1 MERAMNGKERFSSQ
15 EWDVVSALPS
25 QAAIAAA
32 VSDGITV
39 IGTIR
44 ELNEGVDALNE
55 GVTTYPDNE
64 LIAAIL
70 NDLVEQAREE
80 EEAERMI
87 AEGGTPPPAEDDVD
101 DLPPEAIEP
110 AAETPPDF
118 TEEVE
123 TSASPADAVAAV
135 EIPEVDPR
143 DPGVFVHEVVANA
156 MQVREI
162 LASKSTPD
170 ETAGYRAWVLGIVE
184 RVINRTKSGGF
195 LGIGGERIGAEEA
208 AFRDDLA
215 AALGP

>member
-1 MERAMNGKERFSSQ
+1 MSVMERFSNQ
-15 EWDVVSALPS
+15 EWEVVATLPS

-32 VSDGITV
+32 VSDGVTV

-44 ELNEGVDALNE
+44 ELNEGAEALNE
-55 GVTTYPDNE
+55 GATTYPDNE

-70 NDLVEQAREE
+70 EDMAEQAREE
-80 EEAERMI
+80 EEAERMVD
-87 AEGGTPPPAEDDVD
+87 EGGTPPPAEDDVD
-101 DLPPEAIEP
+101 DLPPEAAEP
-110 AAETPPDF
+110 QADMLPDF
-118 TEEVE
+118 AEAVEE
-123 TSASPADAVAAV
+123 SASPGDAVAAI

-143 DPGVFVHEVVANA
+143 DPGGFVHEVVANA

-162 LASKSTPD
+162 LAAKSTPD

-195 LGIGGERIGAEEA
+195 LGIGGERVDADEA

-215 AALGP
+215 TALGS